1 MQKWFNLC
9 RLCLALCAGLFTT
22 WAQASQA
29 TLCEDAAR
37 YASANTGVPL
47 SVLRAVALAET
58 GQTKFDKNAY
68 SAWPWTVQSGQK
80 GHWFANQPEA
90 TAFVKSLMAAQ
101 VTNID
106 IGCFQINLRWH
117 GQAFQNVEEMFSP
130 RSNALYAARFL
141 QDLYGQTGAWRSAV
155 GRYHSRDDDRAEAYV
170 QRLERLFEAHL
181 SGATGSMPAAATE
194 PAPRQA
200 ARQFS
205 LSGARGPILLNASE
219 TRPLIGA
226 RP

>member
-1 MQKWFNLC
+1 LI
-9 RLCLALCAGLFTT
+9 LAFCTALFVTF
-22 WAQASQA
+22 AQASQT

-37 YASANTGVPL
+37 YASETTGVPL

-80 GHWFANQPEA
+80 GHWFNNPTEA
-90 TAFVKSLMAAQ
+90 AAFVKSLMAAQ

-106 IGCFQINLRWH
+106 IGCFQINMRWH
-117 GQAFQNVEEMFSP
+117 GQAFQSVEDMFSP

-170 QRLERLFEAHL
+170 QRLERLFETHL
-181 SGATGSMPAAATE
+181 AGASGTMPSAAT
-194 PAPRQA
+194 PPRQA
-200 ARQFS
+200 TQRFS
-205 LSGARGPILLNASE
+205 LSGARGPILLRASDA
-219 TRPLIGA
+219 RPLIGG